1 MKIGKD
7 KRKKNQTGGVVKLV
21 ASRNYRAWIN
31 DLRKRYRAA
40 QTKAAVSV
48 NSALLEFYWNLGK
61 DISEKYAATQ
71 YYGSRFFECVSKD
84 LTDSIRNPQGL
95 SVVNIRYCQR
105 FYDLYS
111 SLPNLPQLVEEL
123 VSVPWGQ
130 HRCIIDKCKGDA
142 KKAHFYVRG
151 TIAMGWSRSQ
161 LEDELEADLYTRK
174 GKSVDNFAQ
183 ILPPKESKTVAELV
197 KSPYLFG
204 LTESV
209 DEDNERQ
216 VERALV
222 RNITRTLTE
231 LGGGFAYVGHQVCV
245 QVGNEE
251 FFPDLIFY
259 HLALR
264 RYFVIELKTRR
275 FKPSDLGQLG
285 FYMTCV
291 DRQIK
296 HEWDGPT
303 VGLVLCKSKDRTVV
317 EYALSGMDRPMGVAQ
332 YKLHKVPPKELS
344 VAAESIARLSFV
356 VDETFAQAKAVPA
369 KDARTSKGR

>member
-111 SLPNLPQLVEEL
+111 SLPNLPQLVE
-123 VSVPWGQ
+123 
-130 HRCIIDKCKGDA
+130 
-142 KKAHFYVRG
+142 
-151 TIAMGWSRSQ
+151 
-161 LEDELEADLYTRK
+161 DL
-174 GKSVDNFAQ
+174 
-183 ILPPKESKTVAELV
+183 
-197 KSPYLFG
+197 
-204 LTESV
+204 
-209 DEDNERQ
+209 
-216 VERALV
+216 
-222 RNITRTLTE
+222 
-231 LGGGFAYVGHQVCV
+231 
-245 QVGNEE
+245 
-251 FFPDLIFY
+251 
-259 HLALR
+259 
-264 RYFVIELKTRR
+264 
-275 FKPSDLGQLG
+275 
-285 FYMTCV
+285 
-291 DRQIK
+291 
-296 HEWDGPT
+296 
-303 VGLVLCKSKDRTVV
+303 
-317 EYALSGMDRPMGVAQ
+317 
-332 YKLHKVPPKELS
+332 
-344 VAAESIARLSFV
+344 
-356 VDETFAQAKAVPA
+356 AQAKAVPA

>member
-1 MKIGKD
+1 MKTGKD
-7 KRKKNQTGGVVKLV
+7 MSKKNQTGGVVRLV

-231 LGGGFAYVGHQVCV
+231 SSSSLSS
-245 QVGNEE
+245 
-251 FFPDLIFY
+251 LS
-259 HLALR
+259 LS
-264 RYFVIELKTRR
+264 TRR
-275 FKPSDLGQLG
+275 
-285 FYMTCV
+285 
-291 DRQIK
+291 
-296 HEWDGPT
+296 
-303 VGLVLCKSKDRTVV
+303 
-317 EYALSGMDRPMGVAQ
+317 
-332 YKLHKVPPKELS
+332 
-344 VAAESIARLSFV
+344 AAIIRS
-356 VDETFAQAKAVPA
+356 
-369 KDARTSKGR
+369 

>member
-111 SLPNLPQLVEEL
+111 SLPILPQLVEEL

-130 HRCIIDKCKGDA
+130 HRQRKSAPQKERSMDA
-142 KKAHFYVRG
+142 LTSSTDAG
-151 TIAMGWSRSQ
+151 PIA
-161 LEDELEADLYTRK
+161 AV
-174 GKSVDNFAQ
+174 VDS
-183 ILPPKESKTVAELV
+183 LLCGLVGKTVARQEENCKRLV
-197 KSPYLFG
+197 GAEFDRAGAGCG
-204 LTESV
+204 LC
-209 DEDNERQ
+209 D
-216 VERALV
+216 
-222 RNITRTLTE
+222 I
-231 LGGGFAYVGHQVCV
+231 
-245 QVGNEE
+245 
-251 FFPDLIFY
+251 I
-259 HLALR
+259 
-264 RYFVIELKTRR
+264 
-275 FKPSDLGQLG
+275 
-285 FYMTCV
+285 
-291 DRQIK
+291 
-296 HEWDGPT
+296 
-303 VGLVLCKSKDRTVV
+303 
-317 EYALSGMDRPMGVAQ
+317 
-332 YKLHKVPPKELS
+332 
-344 VAAESIARLSFV
+344 
-356 VDETFAQAKAVPA
+356 
-369 KDARTSKGR
+369 